1 MCEQGLVDVV
11 GKLRRICRNICPAAV
26 LTVIL
31 SGGCRLE
38 QKDFL
43 THEERD
49 WLDKNSGSI
58 VVAPDPR
65 WNVDK
70 AVDQQQIYKGLTTD
84 YMKLV
89 EKKLGVR
96 FMRLYTDSWE
106 QVLEAE
112 KRGEIDIHPVL
123 ARSEDRSRNW
133 LFTDPYLRIPMIV
146 VTRASLK
153 DKFSP
158 AKMRTMRMGVG
169 HGFGID
175 EFVAEH
181 CKDYNIVP
189 VESDRFGLIEV
200 SMGEIDLMI
209 TDLAS
214 ASYYIESE
222 GLTNLRLVATMGSL
236 YEFCFASRRDEPLLH
251 SILNKALKQITRE
264 ERNAVYNRWIVFD
277 TRPFYK
283 NRLFWYS
290 VIFAMFMVMVVI
302 TAILFW
308 NSMLKA
314 EVKVKTQEL
323 RLANE
328 QLEQRV
334 EERTEQLSE
343 INKLLQQKIEERAV
357 MARDLLHISGSERAR
372 IGRELHDS
380 IGQEMVA
387 ITFLCRALEG
397 RARESD
403 ADLGDGLARVSEH
416 VEGVIAGMKRIV
428 RGLLPVDIMDRGL
441 VVALGQM
448 AREVESTYNVVCGFE
463 CESEDALKISSNALA
478 TNIYR
483 IAQEAVSNAVK
494 HAGAK
499 NIEISMSEADGKG
512 ILRVKDDGHGIDKSN
527 THAGMGLGIMRYRA
541 ELARGG
547 LVINSSA
554 DGTEIICYFDPV
566 ADIEMH

>member
-1 MCEQGLVDVV
+1 MHRWLQFGFKQITVVLLV
-11 GKLRRICRNICPAAV
+11 LFA
-26 LTVIL
+26 LL
-31 SGGCRLE
+31 SDGCRFK
-38 QKDFL
+38 QNDFL
-43 THEERD
+43 TPQERD
-49 WLDKNSGSI
+49 WLTKNGSKI

-70 AVDQQQIYKGLTTD
+70 QVEQQQIYKGLTAD

-96 FMRLYTDSWE
+96 FLRLYTENWS
-106 QVLEAE
+106 QVLAAE

-123 ARSEDRSRNW
+123 ARSKERQRDW
-133 LFTDPYLRIPMIV
+133 LFTEPYLQIPMIV

-153 DKFSP
+153 KNFSP
-158 AKMRTMRMGVG
+158 SKMRTMRMGVG

-175 EFVAEH
+175 EFVKEN
-181 CKDYNIVP
+181 CRDYNIVP

-200 SMGEIDLMI
+200 SLGEIDLMI

-214 ASYYIESE
+214 ASYYIERE

-236 YEFCFASRRDEPLLH
+236 YEFCFASRRDKPLLT
-251 SILNKALKQITRE
+251 SILNKALKQIARE
-264 ERNAVYNRWIVFD
+264 ERNTVYNRWIVFD

-283 NRLFWYS
+283 NRIFWYS

-323 RLANE
+323 RRANE
-328 QLEQRV
+328 QLEERV

-387 ITFLCRALEG
+387 ITFLCRALEERL
-397 RARESD
+397 RAVD
-403 ADLGDGLARVSEH
+403 PQAADGLIKISNHIED
-416 VEGVIAGMKRIV
+416 VIAGMKRIV

-441 VVALGQM
+441 IVALRQM
-448 AREVESTYNVVCGFE
+448 AREIESTYEIQCSFE
-463 CESEDALKISSNALA
+463 CDCEDKFKISCNALA

-494 HAGAK
+494 HAAPK
-499 NIEISMSEADGKG
+499 KISISLHVLDGKGLLKVKDDGKG
-512 ILRVKDDGHGIDKSN
+512 IDRGDS
-527 THAGMGLGIMRYRA
+527 HAGMGLGIMRYRA
-541 ELARGG
+541 ELARGS
-547 LVINSSA
+547 LEISSGA
-554 DGTEIICYFDPV
+554 GKGTLIICYFDPV
-566 ADIEMH
+566 SDIEMS